1 MILILMY
8 HSMSHFGA
16 LRNFARSSR
25 YQIFIYV
32 MFFEPLTVTTTTSG
46 DTISFSAKAWYALSK
61 TLAEKAAWKFCEENK
76 IDLVTVLPSFVV
88 GPSLPPQLASTAA
101 DILGLLRGMYFL
113 NNCWNA
119 KHKWSKSQCHN
130 CNVFCRRDPKIWM
143 SWQNGICTHRWCSTL
158 PHPCLWTRTC
168 SGTLPLYFFCSRQ

>member
-1 MILILMY
+1 
-8 HSMSHFGA
+8 
-16 LRNFARSSR
+16 
-25 YQIFIYV
+25 

-101 DILGLLRGMYFL
+101 DILGLLRGMYVL

-119 KHKWSKSQCHN
+119 KHK
-130 CNVFCRRDPKIWM
+130 
-143 SWQNGICTHRWCSTL
+143 
-158 PHPCLWTRTC
+158 
-168 SGTLPLYFFCSRQ
+168 